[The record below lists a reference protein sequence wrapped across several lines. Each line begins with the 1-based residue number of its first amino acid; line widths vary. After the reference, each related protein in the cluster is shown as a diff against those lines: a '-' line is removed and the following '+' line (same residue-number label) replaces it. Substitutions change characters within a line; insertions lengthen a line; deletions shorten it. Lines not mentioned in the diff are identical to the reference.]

1 PGTTLLVDTYDTLEG
16 VRKVIELATRPDDP
30 VRIGA
35 VRLDSGDLAS
45 LARDARRM
53 LDEAGL
59 TSVRILAS
67 GGLDEEQVAALI
79 EGGAPIDAFGIGTS
93 LMVSEDAPALDI
105 VYKLAE
111 YEGRGRTKLSLDKP
125 ILPGRKQVFRR
136 SEGDVFTDDVIGTAD
151 ETLEG

>member
-1 PGTTLLVDTYDTLEG
+1 NVPPSLPAY
-16 VRKVIELATRPDDP
+16 P
-30 VRIGA
+30 VRIGS
-35 VRLDSGDLAS
+35 VRHDSGDLAS

-111 YEGRGRTKLSLDKP
+111 DEGRGRTKLSRATP
-125 ILPGRKQVFRR
+125 IP
-136 SEGDVFTDDVIGTAD
+136 
-151 ETLEG
+151 